1 MKTMKIYAILVMVS
15 FIFCNFTH
23 SVSAQDGDLYQS
35 SMQKAMSRLDEVK
48 SAADLLDCRNLFDR
62 IALKF
67 NDKWQPV
74 YYTAY
79 CDIEMVYY
87 DKASEHNTVRLANAQ
102 KALEK
107 LDRFSDV
114 DKSEVSTLWGYYYN
128 AQIMLNPGNAQT
140 IFGQVIAAY
149 EKALSINPENP
160 RAVILRAFFNQFLPP
175 VVKQKIDT
183 SVEVDKAKTLF
194 SKQEKSID
202 KPYWGES
209 YVNYVKIENSKKN
222 E

>member
-1 MKTMKIYAILVMVS
+1 MKTMKIYAVLVLVS

-23 SVSAQDGDLYQS
+23 SVSAQENDLYQS
-35 SMQKAMSRLDEVK
+35 SMQKAMSKLDEVK
-48 SAADLLDCRNLFDR
+48 GAADLLDCRNFFER

-67 NDKWQPV
+67 GDKWQPV

-102 KALEK
+102 KELEK
-107 LDRFSDV
+107 LDRIPDA

-128 AQIMLNPGNAQT
+128 AHIMLNPENAQNVFT
-140 IFGQVIAAY
+140 QVIGAY
-149 EKALSINPENP
+149 EKALGINPENP

-175 VVKQKIDT
+175 MVKLKIVT
-183 SVEVDKAKTLF
+183 ATEVEKAQALF
-194 SKQEKSID
+194 AKQEKGID

-209 YVNYVKIENSKKN
+209 FVNYIKTDK
-222 E
+222 